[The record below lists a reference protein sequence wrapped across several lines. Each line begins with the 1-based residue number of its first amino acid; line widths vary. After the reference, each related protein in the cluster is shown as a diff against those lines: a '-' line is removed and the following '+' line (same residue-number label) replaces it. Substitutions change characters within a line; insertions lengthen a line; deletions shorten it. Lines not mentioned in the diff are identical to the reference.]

1 MQRLIS
7 IVTII
12 IISPLLL
19 FISIIILLSQG
30 RPIFF
35 KQIRPGYKG
44 TPFSFYKFRTM
55 SNEKNYSGLLLSDN
69 ERMTKIGS
77 FLRKTS
83 LDELPSIFNILKG
96 DMNFVGPRP
105 LLTEYL
111 KLYNEEQKKRHDVK
125 PGITG
130 WAQINGRNSITWEQ
144 KFDYDIWYVENQS
157 FLLDLKILFLTIFKV
172 LKLDDINQSE
182 NITMEK
188 FKGTKLVNKKND

>member
-7 IVTII
+7 IVIII
-12 IISPLLL
+12 IISPLLF

-44 TPFSFYKFRTM
+44 TPFNFYKFRTM
-55 SNEKNYSGLLLSDN
+55 TNEKNYSGLLLSDN

-130 WAQINGRNSITWEQ
+130 WAQINGRNSITWE
-144 KFDYDIWYVENQS
+144 
-157 FLLDLKILFLTIFKV
+157 
-172 LKLDDINQSE
+172 
-182 NITMEK
+182 
-188 FKGTKLVNKKND
+188 KNLIMTFGM

>member
-1 MQRLIS
+1 
-7 IVTII
+7 
-12 IISPLLL
+12 
-19 FISIIILLSQG
+19 
-30 RPIFF
+30 
-35 KQIRPGYKG
+35 
-44 TPFSFYKFRTM
+44 
-55 SNEKNYSGLLLSDN
+55 
-69 ERMTKIGS
+69 MTKIGS

-130 WAQINGRNSITWEQ
+130 WAQINGRNSITWEK

-157 FLLDLKILFLTIFKV
+157 FLLDLNLLYELFC
-172 LKLDDINQSE
+172 
-182 NITMEK
+182 
-188 FKGTKLVNKKND
+188 